1 MPDAAAS
8 SAESPVL
15 HLRVRFAETDQ
26 MGIAHHSA
34 YPVWMEAGRVQWLRA
49 NGLDYRLMEEGGL
62 SLSVSAME
70 VQYRRAAHFDDVIT
84 VTTRLVLVRSRLMRL
99 EYRLD
104 RTADDALL
112 ATGATVH
119 VPTDRRGRAMRL
131 PEVWYTPLMALV
143 EPAS

>member
-1 MPDAAAS
+1 MDDNAAPT
-8 SAESPVL
+8 AESPVL

-49 NGLDYRLMEEGGL
+49 HGLDYRIMEEGGL

-70 VQYRRAAHFDDVIT
+70 VEYRRPAHFDDLIA
-84 VTTRLVLVRSRLMRL
+84 VTTRLVLLRSRLMRL
-99 EYRLD
+99 EYRLVRD
-104 RTADDALL
+104 ADGALL
-112 ATGATVH
+112 ASGATVH

-131 PEVWYTPLMALV
+131 PEVWWKPLTALL
-143 EPAS
+143 EAGS